1 MFVKDKSA
9 SEIGTSRASM
19 NRTGKYNAAKGV
31 QTNYNGYKDFHSREL
46 EAHICVSF
54 MEMCGMSKVDGNNI
68 LRVPYFSRG
77 LYLYNYYIILSC
89 H

>member
-19 NRTGKYNAAKGV
+19 NRTAKFTTAKGV
-31 QTNYNGYKDFHSREL
+31 QTNYNEYKDFPSREM

-54 MEMCGMSKVDGNNI
+54 MEMCGMSKVDGKKI
-68 LRVPYFSRG
+68 SDCI
-77 LYLYNYYIILSC
+77 YNYIILS
-89 H
+89 